1 MADNAMLLET
11 GPGGPGLGGKR
22 RKSGGGGLAG
32 LFPEAVVPGRRPR
45 RGTVY
50 VAVQVFAVCVGAGA
64 LLLRYAAIPA
74 WDGTYAEDNGVFLD
88 DALIR
93 PWHLFVPYNGYL
105 ELGPRVTGQL
115 IASFLPIVD
124 ASAAYAATGALI
136 GAAAALF
143 IYHASEGDIR
153 SGWARALLAA
163 ALGLLPI
170 APLDIADSA
179 VDSPWYTRT
188 GLFFAGRGRPRPA
201 VGMSE

>member
-22 RKSGGGGLAG
+22 RTSAAGWRGRLAG

-45 RGTVY
+45 RRTVY

-64 LLLRYAAIPA
+64 LLLRYAGIPA

-124 ASAAYAATGALI
+124 ASVAYAATG
-136 GAAAALF
+136 
-143 IYHASEGDIR
+143 
-153 SGWARALLAA
+153 
-163 ALGLLPI
+163 
-170 APLDIADSA
+170 
-179 VDSPWYTRT
+179 
-188 GLFFAGRGRPRPA
+188 
-201 VGMSE
+201 